1 MISAAMCVQRGR
13 WKRPIADT
21 ARLAADYINHARL
34 ATLGVSAETAF
45 PRLVAFI
52 LGEAG
57 GPRRSGNVEMPFV
70 R

>member
-1 MISAAMCVQRGR
+1 MMSAARCVQRGR

-21 ARLAADYINHARL
+21 ARLAADYINHTRL
-34 ATLGVSAETAF
+34 TTPGVPAKAAF

-57 GPRRSGNVEMPFV
+57 GPWRSGSGEMAFV